1 MKSYLQCT
9 AMYPMISSVR
19 VAKRI
24 RHRFPKIT
32 GSNPVANRTGP
43 ESKRTES
50 DELRKSVK
58 HRRCD
63 AYPMM
68 GSVWSVDYE
77 FVGGVCR
84 WRGVVDLEKRKI

>member
-9 AMYPMISSVR
+9 AMYGMISSVR

-32 GSNPVANRTGP
+32 GSNPVAN
-43 ESKRTES
+43 RTES

-84 WRGVVDLEKRKI
+84 WRGVVDLEKRKN